1 MMTVTLRRFSNVAL
15 VLLVALACPAAAQ
28 KTRPTTGGVKG
39 RVRVEGGHTPSNV
52 VVTVRQGERE
62 VATTRTGKG
71 GEFEVRGLAAGVYGL
86 TFRKPGLSTG
96 QMEGIEVRAG
106 KTRSLPDR
114 LYMPV
119 DEGSLAFVRGAV
131 FDQEGRSFRGAQ
143 VELWRLLPDGSAKR
157 LDRRV
162 ASDIGSFSFRLP
174 PEAARYRVTAK
185 ADGMREDAKEV
196 EVDGAA
202 IFRVALTLVPAAK

>member
-1 MMTVTLRRFSNVAL
+1 MTITLKRICNVAL

-28 KTRPTTGGVKG
+28 KTRPTTGGIKG
-39 RVRVEGGHTPSNV
+39 RVRVESGHTPSNV
-52 VVTVRQGERE
+52 AVTVRQGDRE
-62 VATTRTGKG
+62 VATTQTGKG

-86 TFRKPGLSTG
+86 TFRKAGLSTG
-96 QMEGIEVRAG
+96 RMEGVEVRAG
-106 KTRSLPDR
+106 KTRTLPDR

-119 DEGSLAFVRGAV
+119 DEGSLAFVRGTV
-131 FDQEGRSFRGAQ
+131 FDQEGRSFRGAE

-162 ASDIGSFSFRLP
+162 ASDLGTFSFRLP
-174 PEAARYRVTAK
+174 PETARYRVTAK
-185 ADGMREDAKEV
+185 ADRMQAATQEV

-202 IFRVALTLVPAAK
+202 VFRVALTLVPAAK